1 MFSWERISV
10 PNVDTV
16 QKENGVSILQN
27 AARKAGIKF
36 SQPKQ
41 KVISLSNLRRNQ
53 RVDKSKAGKKAPRK
67 FDLIPLSVQ
76 NKGEQDESN
85 IEQRKRKKNGDLNS
99 SDHNDNIEDVL
110 LELEQDENSSDLKLT
125 NVPDSDIDF
134 IVDIQRLKRKHRIN
148 SKYKVKIHF
157 IFFNV

>member
-76 NKGEQDESN
+76 NEGDQVESN
-85 IEQRKRKKNGDLNS
+85 IEQRKRK
-99 SDHNDNIEDVL
+99 
-110 LELEQDENSSDLKLT
+110 
-125 NVPDSDIDF
+125 
-134 IVDIQRLKRKHRIN
+134 
-148 SKYKVKIHF
+148 
-157 IFFNV
+157 